1 MLKILRLSNL
11 GSNIITRSLGVSSR
25 RIRALSTSTTP
36 AENETGAQKFQH
48 PSRPASLADEKLTD
62 VVESKEDFEKYVT
75 KILPNYMVPDPPLH
89 DSYPT
94 PSGWVPPNLER
105 AARLPYFVLRTRFHQ
120 FPIYPEERDGSKR
133 YVRIKNIEGDIWV
146 CVFNQFFFVVID

>member
-11 GSNIITRSLGVSSR
+11 GSRIITRSSGVSSR
-25 RIRALSTSTTP
+25 ARSLSTSTTTVD
-36 AENETGAQKFQH
+36 NEADAQKFQH

-62 VVESKEDFEKYVT
+62 VVESKEDFEKYVK
-75 KILPNYMVPDPPLH
+75 KILPDYLVPDPPLH

-94 PSGWVPPNLER
+94 PSGWVPPNLEK
-105 AARLPYFVLRTRFHQ
+105 AARLPYFVLRSRFHQ

-146 CVFNQFFFVVID
+146 RRFFTSLFFFFY